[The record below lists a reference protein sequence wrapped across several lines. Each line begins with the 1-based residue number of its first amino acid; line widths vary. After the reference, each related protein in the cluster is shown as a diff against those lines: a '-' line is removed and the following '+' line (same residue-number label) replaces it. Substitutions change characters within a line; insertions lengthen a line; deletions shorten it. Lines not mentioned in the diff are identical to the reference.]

1 MTDIWKK
8 LSAIDVNEH
17 TEQKNGMTYL
27 SWAWAWGIVK
37 ATYPNARFTKH
48 QFEGPNGKRPYM
60 IDEHGYA
67 FVMVTVNI
75 EGEEQTEVLPVLKG
89 NKPIQ
94 GPNSFEVNTAL
105 QRCLVKALAYF
116 GLGHYIYAGEDLPPE
131 TNDDTSPVQ
140 PESRQTLQVD
150 APPPA
155 ERKPGKDVATFDEK
169 DPNRK
174 HDEGLY
180 LELKSYLN
188 NAKHVNNVH
197 QKFVELKPKLME
209 IKARTPHRAEMIF
222 ELFSEAEDR
231 LSKGDS

>member
-131 TNDDTSPVQ
+131 SNDDTTQNQAAAVEQDPPSQVSPAT
-140 PESRQTLQVD
+140 PEPITDDETEAQNERYDKAFYMDMSSRLTQARHISKVHGLFEEMKPKIQEIKKRN
-150 APPPA
+150 P
-155 ERKPGKDVATFDEK
+155 ERA
-169 DPNRK
+169 K
-174 HDEGLY
+174 HI
-180 LELKSYLN
+180 LELFM
-188 NAKHVNNVH
+188 KH
-197 QKFVELKPKLME
+197 
-209 IKARTPHRAEMIF
+209 
-222 ELFSEAEDR
+222 EDR